1 MISFFPTI
9 SEQTY
14 GNVYILSKFFK
25 ILFKKLINNQILI
38 LKKILFIIYKMVA
51 KN

>member
-1 MISFFPTI
+1 MHTNYDKFFPTI

-14 GNVYILSKFFK
+14 GNVYILSKFFE

-38 LKKILFIIYKMVA
+38 LKKYYL
-51 KN
+51 